1 MKKLMAFIMPVKL
14 VAGGILFGLIGFYM
28 VVGTLNARITGIE
41 FEYSIP
47 FSFILQGAVLAIIV
61 AALLEVFFGETLIK
75 QWRFFKR
82 AAMFGLSLLILVVV
96 GVLISFTLRGD
107 AWVYLWLIGIIVI
120 TMGIIVAGITEV
132 YYRKTGERYTEL
144 LRAYKEKQDV

>member
-1 MKKLMAFIMPVKL
+1 MKKLIAFIMPVKF
-14 VAGGILFGLIGFYM
+14 VAGGILFGLIGMYM
-28 VVGTLNARITGIE
+28 VAGTINARLTGAE
-41 FEYSIP
+41 FEYSVP

-61 AALLEVFFGETLIK
+61 AALVEVFFGETVIK
-75 QWRFFKR
+75 KWRFFKR
-82 AAMFGLSLLILVVV
+82 ALFFGLSLIILIVV

-120 TMGIIVAGITEV
+120 TMGIIVAGATEI

-144 LRAYKEKQDV
+144 LRAYKEKQDM